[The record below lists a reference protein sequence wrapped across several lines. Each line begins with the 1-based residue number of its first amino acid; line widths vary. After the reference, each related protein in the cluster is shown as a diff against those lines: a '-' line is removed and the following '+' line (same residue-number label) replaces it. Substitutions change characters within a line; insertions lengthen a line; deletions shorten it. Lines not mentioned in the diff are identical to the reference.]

1 VFEFD
6 RPFSTEGKNIRIV
19 REAAGQTLEQ
29 RQRDVYDSHRHR
41 VFSLAYYMT
50 GNEVEAEQ
58 ILGNTF
64 VRAFQQAEQPDA
76 TGVDSSLIEEFHQ
89 RFPLHH
95 VEPAAVATPQAALT
109 KENVRRTDL
118 EEAIQFLPA
127 NERLVFL
134 LRDVEGYPAAAIAKL
149 LQMPEAQVQRIAFS
163 ARIRL
168 RQVLANAGKDEEA
181 AA

>member
-1 VFEFD
+1 MFEFD

-19 REAAGQTLEQ
+19 REATQQSLEQ

-58 ILGNTF
+58 ILGDTF

-76 TGVDSSLIEEFHQ
+76 TGVDHSLIEELGD
-89 RFPLHH
+89 RFPIQQE
-95 VEPAAVATPQAALT
+95 EPVAVALSQPALT
-109 KENVRRTDL
+109 QQNVRRTDL

-134 LRDVEGYPAAAIAKL
+134 LRDVEGYSAATIAQL
-149 LQMPEAQVQRIAFS
+149 LSLPEAQVQRTAFS

-168 RQVLANAGKDEEA
+168 RQVLASANKDEEA